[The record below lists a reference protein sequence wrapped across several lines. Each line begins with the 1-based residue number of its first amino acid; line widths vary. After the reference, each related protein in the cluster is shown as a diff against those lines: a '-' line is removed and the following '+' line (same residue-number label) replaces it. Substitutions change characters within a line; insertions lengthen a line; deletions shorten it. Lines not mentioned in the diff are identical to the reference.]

1 MRARQIN
8 DAGLDELASRF
19 ADQGF
24 ASRQPTDPADGV
36 PVDSVPEAAIANRQ
50 ECSLTEYAALEAATR
65 TGILVRLDAWRAED
79 QRIKTDIAEIKA
91 PLRLKTIINPC

>member
-24 ASRQPTDPADGV
+24 ASRQPADPVDGV
-36 PVDSVPEAAIANRQ
+36 PVYSVPEAAIANRQ
-50 ECSLTEYAALEAATR
+50 ECSLAEYAALEAATR
-65 TGILVRLDAWRAED
+65 TEILVRLDAWRAED
-79 QRIKTDIAEIKA
+79 QRIERIFAEIKQRR
-91 PLRLKTIINPC
+91 PVETNH